1 MMYRYDGADYPRPGA
16 DEPAEAGLPGT
27 DQLHGHRGA
36 PIDPHRPHSRGR
48 THPTPQLLRRAPADG
63 RVGRGGSTIPTA
75 ASGGMC

>member
-16 DEPAEAGLPGT
+16 DEPAEAGLLGT
-27 DQLHGHRGA
+27 DQLQGHRGA
-36 PIDPHRPHSRGR
+36 PIDPPPPPLPRPDPPGA
-48 THPTPQLLRRAPADG
+48 QLLRRAPADG

>member
-36 PIDPHRPHSRGR
+36 PIDPHCAHSRGR
-48 THPTPQLLRRAPADG
+48 THPAPNCRAAHPPTTCRPRRME
-63 RVGRGGSTIPTA
+63 IPTA